1 MRVRAVLT
9 AVFLLA
15 ACTTAPP
22 ERVTLTWW
30 DHLDHSPVADQAV
43 EALIARHHAAH
54 PHVEIKR
61 TAVPRAELE
70 ERLARGPRPDIAAV
84 DVAALPRLAAASALT
99 DLSGR
104 FQGWDLPF
112 VEPARDSVRSA
123 GRYYGVPLRTDTPV
137 LLYNRDLF
145 AAGGVAGPPATWADL
160 RVTARSLTG
169 AGRWGLCL
177 AAGAGDD
184 LTGTFLPFLWQA
196 GGDVRDVTGA
206 VEALSFVDS
215 LMAGAHPDSLR
226 WSSTD
231 ATTAFTEGRCAMTV
245 NGPRAV
251 PALNAAGL
259 DWGAA
264 PLPAGPA
271 GTASLV
277 GGEAWV
283 VGAGSPHADRAWE
296 VLRWLAEQPD
306 NATEFGAALQAVP
319 NRSDTAADPGWQWDP
334 NLGAFTTQLASARS
348 PYTPRHP
355 EVSAELSAMVR
366 AVLHEGRPPA
376 DAAADAKPR
385 LDPLLR

>member
-15 ACTTAPP
+15 ACATAPP
-22 ERVTLTWW
+22 EHVILTWW
-30 DHLDHSPVADQAV
+30 DHLDHSPAADQAV
-43 EALIARHHAAH
+43 AALLARHRAEH
-54 PHVEIKR
+54 PNVEIKR
-61 TAVPRAELE
+61 TTMPRADLE
-70 ERLARGPRPDIAAV
+70 ERLARGPRPDVATV

-99 DLSGR
+99 DLTGR
-104 FQGWDLPF
+104 FEAWDLPF
-112 VEPARDSVRSA
+112 VEPARDGVRHD

-145 AAGGVAGPPATWADL
+145 AAGGVAGPPATWQDL
-160 RVTARSLTG
+160 RVTAQSLTG
-169 AGRWGLCL
+169 PGRWGLCL

-196 GGDVRDVTGA
+196 GGDVQDITGA
-206 VEALSFVDS
+206 VDALSFVDS
-215 LMAGAHPDSLR
+215 LMASAHPDSLR
-226 WSSTD
+226 WSNSDVTS
-231 ATTAFTEGRCAMTV
+231 AFTEGRCAMMV

-264 PLPAGPA
+264 TLPAGPA

-283 VGAGSPHADRAWE
+283 VGAGTPHADRAWD

-319 NRSDTAADPGWQWDP
+319 NRTDTATDPGWQWDP
-334 NLGAFTTQLASARS
+334 NLGAFTTQLTTARS

-355 EVSAELSAMVR
+355 EVSAELSAMLR
-366 AVLHEGRPPA
+366 AVLHEDRPPA
-376 DAAADAKPR
+376 DAVTDTKPR